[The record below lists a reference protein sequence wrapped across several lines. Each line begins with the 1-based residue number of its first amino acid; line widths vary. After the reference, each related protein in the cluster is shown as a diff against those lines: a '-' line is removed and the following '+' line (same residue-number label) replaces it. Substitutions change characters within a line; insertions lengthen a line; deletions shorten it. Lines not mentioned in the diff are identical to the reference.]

1 MNRTLPAGVLGA
13 LRCPVCGDGLEAHTG
28 GVACGAGHSFDQAR
42 QGHLTLRSGR
52 RAPLADTPA
61 MIAARE
67 EFLGAGHY
75 DRITARLAALAG
87 EALIETSAALAPATA
102 TGATAAAAAE
112 TEPGEQRGL
121 LLDLAGG
128 TGHHLAGVLDA
139 LPEASGICL
148 DLSVAALRRA
158 ARKHPRMAAIG
169 ADLRDR
175 LPLGDA
181 CLDAVLSVFGPRN
194 PAELARV
201 LRPGGKLLVVT
212 PTPAHLRELIV
223 PLGMVSVDEA
233 KESRLAAQLRGF
245 PQVHREVV
253 CLPMDLSRAEARALA
268 AMGPSAFHTADAEL
282 DARAAA
288 LPDRVDVTAEVVVAA
303 YDRPAGK
310 G

>member
-1 MNRTLPAGVLGA
+1 MNRRLPDGVLEA
-13 LRCPVCGDGLEAHTG
+13 LRCPVCGGDLEARAG
-28 GVACGAGHSFDQAR
+28 GVACAAGHSFDQAR
-42 QGHLTLRSGR
+42 QGHLTLRFGR
-52 RAPLADTPA
+52 PAPLADTPA

-75 DRITARLAALAG
+75 EGITARLAALAG
-87 EALIETSAALAPATA
+87 EAVTDTEAVLATA
-102 TGATAAAAAE
+102 TGATAGAAIAA
-112 TEPGEQRGL
+112 EPGERRGL

-148 DLSVAALRRA
+148 DLSVAALRRS

-201 LRPGGKLLVVT
+201 LRPGGRLLVVT

-245 PQVHREVV
+245 PQVHREVLR
-253 CLPMDLSRAEARALA
+253 LPLDLSRAEARALA

-288 LPDRVDVTAEVVVAA
+288 LPDRVGVTAEVIVAA
-303 YDRPAGK
+303 YACPAGR